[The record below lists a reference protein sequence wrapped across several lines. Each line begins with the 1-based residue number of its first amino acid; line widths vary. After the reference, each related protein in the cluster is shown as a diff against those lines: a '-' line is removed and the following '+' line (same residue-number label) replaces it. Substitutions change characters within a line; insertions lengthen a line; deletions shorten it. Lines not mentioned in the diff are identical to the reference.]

1 MNALIISYII
11 GLLVNLALA
20 VMCWRELV
28 AEKVLVKLRI
38 VVVTV
43 FVLLSFVTWIYIIL
57 YLILTTRVRIE
68 VKKRKDG
75 TDVH

>member
-11 GLLVNLALA
+11 GLLINLALA
-20 VMCWRELV
+20 VMCRRELV

-38 VVVTV
+38 FVVTV

-57 YLILTTRVRIE
+57 YLVLTTRVRIE

>member
-1 MNALIISYII
+1 MNDLIISYII
-11 GLLVNLALA
+11 GLLINLVLA

-57 YLILTTRVRIE
+57 YLVLTTRVRIE